1 MTSCDGYCWTP
12 KEGLKAG
19 VPSVGVISPSSNIS
33 SLDVVYD
40 VVVIGAGYFGL
51 TAARNMA
58 AEGLNMGGTW
68 IHWAQANVWRE
79 ALRYQMQQDLEKSF
93 DFSKG
98 VNHFELRST
107 HESITMSHKEEDEL
121 VASALEKFTN
131 IDGVYGRKVIPL
143 PCSTFKNPESSSLDL
158 ISAQDRIKE
167 IANTLTP
174 QERTVLEASILL
186 ASGGTLETTSFHEFM
201 HWWAMCGY
209 TYAGWMERLITWK
222 FRDGQS
228 AFAQRFFE
236 EALATRRLSYAFNT
250 PIKNIH
256 DTGSSVKVTTRKGR
270 TYRALRTISTVPL
283 NVLSSITFDSPL
295 SAGKQAA
302 IALGHVNQ
310 TTKVHAEIANPELR
324 SWTSVNYPDNKLNCA
339 IGNGTTPAGNTHI
352 VCFGGQHNH
361 MDLEA
366 DIDVTKRAVSSLF
379 NPIQYDADEITIER
393 IVFHDWSQ
401 DKFAKG
407 AWFFSPPGLVVKH
420 LGDMCKRHG
429 NILFENSDWALGWRG
444 FVDGAIEEGTR
455 VGYEVR
461 KDLLGE
467 SASRFML

>member
-58 AEGLNMGGTW
+58 AEGLNVLLLEGRDR
-68 IHWAQANVWRE
+68 I

-420 LGDMCKRHG
+420 LGDM
-429 NILFENSDWALGWRG
+429 F
-444 FVDGAIEEGTR
+444 
-455 VGYEVR
+455 
-461 KDLLGE
+461 
-467 SASRFML
+467 